1 MTAVP
6 LVHARVPGIPGTLG
20 TAVRVLRVLVAD
32 DNAVVLRGVVGV
44 LRTDPGIE
52 VVGEATNGRRA
63 VELARTL
70 RPDVAL
76 FDVRMPGLD
85 GVEATRRVGAAVP
98 VLLLTYDDRPETI
111 AAGLAA
117 GARGYLVHGRFGLP
131 ELLRAVH
138 GVPNGEAHLS
148 PCAAGEAIRHARAQ
162 LRPLTVG
169 TAAGLTAREAEIA
182 DLVLGGRSNSEIAG
196 ALFLSEKTVKNAL
209 TRVFAKL
216 GARTRAEAI
225 AVLTG
230 RAPAPPSR
238 GARQ

>member
-1 MTAVP
+1 MTGPV
-6 LVHARVPGIPGTLG
+6 LVPGLPATGR
-20 TAVRVLRVLVAD
+20 RVLRVLVAD
-32 DNAVVLRGVVGV
+32 DNPVVLRGVVTV
-44 LRTDPGIE
+44 LDTDPTVQ
-52 VVGEATNGRRA
+52 VVGEATDGRRA
-63 VELARTL
+63 VELARSL

-85 GVEATRRVGAAVP
+85 GVEATRLVAATVP
-98 VLLLTYDDRPETI
+98 VLLLTYDDRPGTI
-111 AAGLAA
+111 AAALAA

-138 GVPNGEAHLS
+138 GVPAGEAHLS
-148 PCAAGEAIRHARAQ
+148 PCAAGEAIRQARDQ

-169 TAAGLTAREAEIA
+169 TAAGLTPREAEIA
-182 DLVLGGRSNSEIAG
+182 DLVLAGRSNAEIAG

-216 GARTRAEAI
+216 GARTRAEAV

-230 RAPAPPSR
+230 RAPAPPSP
-238 GARQ
+238 GAHR